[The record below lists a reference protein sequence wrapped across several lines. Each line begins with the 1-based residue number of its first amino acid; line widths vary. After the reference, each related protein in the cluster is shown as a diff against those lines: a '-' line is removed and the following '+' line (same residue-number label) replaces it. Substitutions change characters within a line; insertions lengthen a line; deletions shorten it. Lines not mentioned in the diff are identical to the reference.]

1 MAKGGRMGSI
11 APKILRVMA
20 LLMAFSVLN
29 ACDTALPLAQS
40 VRTLA
45 RGDDLDL
52 SLIPNALQK
61 QGVTARKSWT
71 PEALVY
77 ADDGSLWVS
86 DSHNHRILSVS
97 PTGVIQV
104 LTGDE
109 TAGNDNGSL
118 DKARFDT
125 PHGLHWDGQ
134 TLWVA
139 DTHNDSIRAVS
150 PYDNRVQT
158 AKIPAGE
165 LTKPLVVLRHAAYLW
180 IAEASGKVWRWHTQN
195 HKDMRLMMDLGPH
208 RVIRQLA
215 LDTDGEHFLLL
226 DNLGLWSMD
235 PRQEQPVLI
244 PDLAY
249 RENLPRLGG
258 FWPAKALVVTT
269 PFETDPLKLRHNDR
283 ELLPLNIETSSL
295 EPPLRYPGLITGNA
309 QGDLVVADVGSQSLY
324 RLIPIAA
331 DENGEGSQQYA
342 ASVLAQSGTQG
353 FGERR
358 DNEDLSLP
366 HGLLYL
372 PERKVLWVADYYH
385 NRVLEINASGQAR
398 PLFENHEPA
407 LAFPTSLVRHPN
419 GDIYISASGSHQ
431 IFVYR
436 AGELTVF
443 AGSGTRGLKNGSA
456 EEAQFWLP
464 WGMAFDAE
472 GRLYVADHGNHAI
485 RRISP
490 AGEVTT
496 LAGNGSPGFMNG
508 KGERAR
514 FHHPVDLL
522 FYDQQLLIT
531 DSWNHQLRALNLKN
545 LQVTTYAG
553 RNEPGLQEGSRTKA
567 RFYCPSGLSEGPN
580 GSLLIADTWNH
591 RIRQM
596 SAQGQVSTL
605 AGEGHHYNWNSGEQ
619 DGANA
624 RFQQPR
630 DMVYDPVS
638 QQVFVADTGN
648 HSIRIITP

>member
-1 MAKGGRMGSI
+1 MCAVLTVLS
-11 APKILRVMA
+11 AVA
-20 LLMAFSVLN
+20 SLN
-29 ACDTALPLAQS
+29 ACLPSLPMAQS

-52 SLIPNALQK
+52 RAVPSLLQK
-61 QGVTARKSWT
+61 QAVTARKSWT

-77 ADDGSLWVS
+77 ADDGSLWFS
-86 DSHNHRILSVS
+86 DSHNHRILAVS

-109 TAGNDNGSL
+109 TAGNDNGAL

-125 PHGLHWDGQ
+125 PRGLHWDGQ

-139 DTHNDSIRAVS
+139 DTHNQSIRVVA
-150 PYDNRVQT
+150 PYGNRVQT
-158 AKIPAGE
+158 AKIPAGM
-165 LTKPLVVLRHAAYLW
+165 LSNPVAVLRYDDYLW

-195 HKDMRLMMDLGPH
+195 HKDMRLMIDLGPH
-208 RVIRQLA
+208 RVIRQLSVA
-215 LDTDGEHFLLL
+215 AEGDAILLL
-226 DNLGLWSMD
+226 DNLGLWSID
-235 PRQEQPVLI
+235 PLPAQAVLI
-244 PDLAY
+244 PYLPY
-249 RENLPRLGG
+249 RETLPRLGG

-269 PFETDPLKLRHNDR
+269 PFEASPLKVKSDVG
-283 ELLPLNIETSSL
+283 ESPLSPLGIETSSL
-295 EPPLRYPGLITGNA
+295 QPPLRYPGLIVGNA
-309 QGDLVVADVGSQSLY
+309 QGDFVVADVGSQSLY
-324 RLIPIAA
+324 RLTPTAN
-331 DENGEGSQQYA
+331 DGTRYDV
-342 ASVLAQSGTQG
+342 SVLAQSGTQG

-372 PERKVLWVADYYH
+372 PERKVTWVADYYH
-385 NRVLEINASGQAR
+385 NRVLEINAAGQAR
-398 PLFENHEPA
+398 ALFENQEPA
-407 LAFPTSLVRHPN
+407 LSFPTSLVRHAN

-436 AGELTVF
+436 AGELKVF
-443 AGSGTRGLKNGSA
+443 AGSGERGLKDGSGKD
-456 EEAQFWLP
+456 AQFWLP

-472 GRLYVADHGNHAI
+472 GSLYVADHGNHAI

-490 AGEVTT
+490 VGEVTT
-496 LAGNGSPGFMNG
+496 LAGNGRPGFVNA
-508 KGERAR
+508 KGDRAR
-514 FHHPVDLL
+514 FHHPVDVL
-522 FYDQQLLIT
+522 FYGKQLLIS
-531 DSWNHQLRALNLKN
+531 DSWNHQLRALNVKT

-596 SAQGQVSTL
+596 SREGQVSTL
-605 AGEGHHYNWNSGEQ
+605 AGEGRYYNWNSGDQ

-638 QQVFVADTGN
+638 QAIFVADTGN
-648 HSIRIITP
+648 HSVRVITP